1 MTNLMKFSSNNNSNK
16 ILIITLS
23 TMEEESRIN
32 HLDTKVIN
40 SIMEERIKVAL
51 HNSNSIITAIIIRI
65 ITNITINTTEDI
77 TSKTIVREKE
87 EVEL

>member
-32 HLDTKVIN
+32 HLDTKEIN